1 MVRRQGLIDTGTQ
14 KCKDNEK
21 ELKKKISKKLSEL
34 WCNFHRSRSL
44 FFERGNVVK
53 GRYLAPVF
61 TRPCFSSVSI
71 NMNTIA
77 RQMGFTASQ
86 CDAPLSVQ
94 SGIEVAPAMQV
105 PPGHAGVG
113 VRLSGTVG
121 YKYWMGASLHSP
133 LNA

>member
-1 MVRRQGLIDTGTQ
+1 MR
-14 KCKDNEK
+14 KN
-21 ELKKKISKKLSEL
+21 KKKKTSKKLSEL

-44 FFERGNVVK
+44 FFERGNVVR

-61 TRPCFSSVSI
+61 TGPRFSSLSI

-94 SGIEVAPAMQV
+94 SGIEIASAVQV
-105 PPGHAGVG
+105 PPGYAGVG
-113 VRLSGTVG
+113 VRLSDTLGC
-121 YKYWMGASLHSP
+121 L
-133 LNA
+133 